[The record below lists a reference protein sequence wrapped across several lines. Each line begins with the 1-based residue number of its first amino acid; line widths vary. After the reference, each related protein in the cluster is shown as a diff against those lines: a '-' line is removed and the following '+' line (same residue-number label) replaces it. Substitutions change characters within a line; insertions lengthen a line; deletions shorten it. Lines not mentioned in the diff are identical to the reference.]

1 MAWHFPARWLAILIL
16 LSILPAG
23 RGGAS
28 AGIPVSSDSSSFLEP
43 DPQGAGEY
51 IVKQVELS
59 LLVRDTQWAVGEIAR
74 LAEELGGEMESY
86 RVWNEAGYPY
96 ASLTVSL
103 PAGSLEASLRRLRAI
118 SLDVLTETVTT
129 ENISEKYVDLQSS
142 QRALR
147 ARQEHLLGMAALAQ
161 SEAERSRLSEELTGV
176 EQQLGEIQRQLDN
189 MQRRAQDAL
198 INIQIEPLIPTTT
211 PTLTRTPRP
220 TRTPVPW
227 SADRTYQ
234 EAVEFRGD
242 AVDIIFGTSAAWAY
256 LLVCCCLPGALGFL
270 GLQAIIKRRRERK
283 LVNLAKV

>member
-1 MAWHFPARWLAILIL
+1 MARQFPARWIAILIL
-16 LSILPAG
+16 VLILPTG
-23 RGGAS
+23 RGS
-28 AGIPVSSDSSSFLEP
+28 AAARIPISNDSSSFLQSHT
-43 DPQGAGEY
+43 QGAGEY

-74 LAEELGGEMESY
+74 LAKELGGEMKSY

-103 PAGSLEASLRRLRAI
+103 PAGELEASLRRLRAI
-118 SLDVLTETVTT
+118 SLDVLAETVTT

-142 QRALR
+142 LRALQSQ
-147 ARQEHLLGMAALAQ
+147 QEHLLGMAALAQ
-161 SEAERSRLSEELTGV
+161 SEAERLRLSEELTGV
-176 EQQLGEIQRQLDN
+176 EQQLSEIQRQLDD

-198 INIQIEPLIPTTT
+198 INIQIEPLIPTPT

-220 TRTPVPW
+220 TSTPVPW
-227 SADRTYQ
+227 SASRTYQ

-242 AVDIIFGTSAAWAY
+242 AVDSLFGTPAAWAY